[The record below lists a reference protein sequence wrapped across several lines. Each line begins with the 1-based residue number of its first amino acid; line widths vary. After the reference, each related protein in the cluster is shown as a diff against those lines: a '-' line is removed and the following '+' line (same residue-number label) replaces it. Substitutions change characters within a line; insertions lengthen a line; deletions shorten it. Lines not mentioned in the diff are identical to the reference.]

1 MNNETQ
7 RLYGRFAKEV
17 LILGAATVLTSFGG
31 IFFLPL
37 VTKTLGAHDYGIW
50 AQVQIT
56 AGLTSGVLCLGLP
69 YALTRFLPAKTDRA
83 EIRDDFYSVVCLVS
97 IITVPFSLAVILS
110 AGVIASTFF
119 DGATRVVVIA
129 GFLMMLQPAQYAY
142 LYVLRAWRHMWT
154 YSVLT
159 VVQAYGTV
167 GLVAYLALNGHGL
180 STMLIGSLAVQAAVL
195 VILFSLVWRQIG
207 LGRPSF
213 RNMRQYLRFSLPTV
227 PGNISWWVMSVS
239 DRYVIAYLLGATL
252 VGVYSA
258 AYGLANILALIIGIL
273 GMVLTPALS
282 KLYDEGNVN
291 ELATHLSYSL
301 KYLLLLGI
309 PFVFGAAVLAK
320 PLLTLFSTPEIASQ
334 SCQVVPLLAASI
346 LLFGASVVIGTV
358 LALVKKTAI
367 SGLIMVLAAAVNL
380 GLNLIL
386 VPRVGITGSA
396 VGILVANAFA
406 LGVGSYYSFK
416 EFSFPIDWYFIIKS
430 LIASS
435 TMVLVI
441 WLMSPQGSLET
452 IVAVL
457 VGVCVYGAALLLL
470 RGVKKEEIS
479 FFRGLLWSSASTPKG
494 NQK

>member
-1 MNNETQ
+1 LNNETQ

-110 AGVIASTFF
+110 AGVIARTFF

-239 DRYVIAYLLGATL
+239 DRYVIAYYLGATS

-258 AYGLANILALIIGIL
+258 AYSLANTLALIIGIL
-273 GMVLTPALS
+273 GLVLTPALS
-282 KLYDEGNVN
+282 KLYDESNVN
-291 ELATHLSYSL
+291 ELATHLRYSL
-301 KYLLLLGI
+301 KYFLLLAI
-309 PFVFGAAVLAK
+309 PFVFGAAALAK
-320 PLLTLFSTPEIASQ
+320 PLLTLFSTSEIASQ
-334 SCQVVPLLAASI
+334 GYGVLPLLAASI
-346 LLFGASVVIGTV
+346 LLYGASVVIGTALP
-358 LALVKKTAI
+358 LAKKTAI
-367 SGLIMVLAAAVNL
+367 SALIMVLAAVVNL

-386 VPRVGITGSA
+386 VPHFGIMGSA
-396 VGILVANAFA
+396 VGILAAQAFA
-406 LGVGSYYSFK
+406 LGLATYYSFK
-416 EFSFPIDWYFIIKS
+416 EFSFPIDWLFIMKS
-430 LIASS
+430 LVASGVMALAVWLLSPEGIWGTILTVIA
-435 TMVLVI
+435 
-441 WLMSPQGSLET
+441 G
-452 IVAVL
+452 VA
-457 VGVCVYGAALLLL
+457 VYGAALLFLK
-470 RGVKKEEIS
+470 GIDKEEVL
-479 FFRGLLWSSASTPKG
+479 FFRRLFRQQQS
-494 NQK
+494 